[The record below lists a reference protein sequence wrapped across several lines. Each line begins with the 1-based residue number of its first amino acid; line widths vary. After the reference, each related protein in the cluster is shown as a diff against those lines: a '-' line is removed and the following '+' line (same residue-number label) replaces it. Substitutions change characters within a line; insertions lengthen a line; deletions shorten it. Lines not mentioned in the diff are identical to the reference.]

1 MDWNCLV
8 RKWLDLI
15 ENINSICNTYLRC
28 NWVNSFLQAAI
39 YFIMLPLASILISA
53 VKHSM
58 IPIDSV
64 VYWKLEVL
72 NVQVI
77 ALNDCKQTFRPL
89 HFRMSPSN
97 RCIQMLI
104 AIVAAQDEF
113 KQFLASKWFIELLLA
128 IIATQLI
135 EEAILTFS
143 IDKVFSWNVT

>member
-1 MDWNCLV
+1 
-8 RKWLDLI
+8 
-15 ENINSICNTYLRC
+15 
-28 NWVNSFLQAAI
+28 
-39 YFIMLPLASILISA
+39 
-53 VKHSM
+53 M

-64 VYWKLEVL
+64 VYWKLEVI

-77 ALNDCKQTFRPL
+77 ALNYYKQTFRPL

-104 AIVAAQDEF
+104 TIVAAQDEF